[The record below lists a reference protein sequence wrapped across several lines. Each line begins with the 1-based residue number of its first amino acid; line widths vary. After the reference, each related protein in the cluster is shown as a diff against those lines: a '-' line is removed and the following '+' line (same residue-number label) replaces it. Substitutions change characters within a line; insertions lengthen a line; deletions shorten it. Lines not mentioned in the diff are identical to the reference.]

1 MAAIYGFVVGT
12 FVYRD
17 LKLKDLPQLLM
28 NSGKGTAMV
37 MIIVGAASSFGWIL
51 TSARIPDVIA
61 AFMVS
66 LTDSPFGILLVINI
80 FLLIVGCLMDV
91 TAAIIILTPIFL
103 PIISQFGI
111 DPIHFGIIM
120 TLALAIAFVTPPVA
134 LNLFVGSSMTGLSID
149 KIVKAF
155 MPFLIGLIVAFFIVS
170 FVPAISL
177 GVLGDWS
184 LTFG

>member
-1 MAAIYGFVVGT
+1 MAEKPKTNVDKFFEIYDADPALQARVQQAMDSYPGSLEIRDVMTEHVLLPVAEAIGV
-12 FVYRD
+12 
-17 LKLKDLPQLLM
+17 
-28 NSGKGTAMV
+28 
-37 MIIVGAASSFGWIL
+37 
-51 TSARIPDVIA
+51 
-61 AFMVS
+61 
-66 LTDSPFGILLVINI
+66 
-80 FLLIVGCLMDV
+80 
-91 TAAIIILTPIFL
+91 
-103 PIISQFGI
+103 